1 MRKLL
6 LLLSFFVVCSL
17 SAQVSVYDGWIEN
30 ATAGENIT
38 APAVVYLSSVDGK
51 AYKASAAST
60 TDRALGLV
68 FADAVTDGATQIAFN
83 GIIAWPTSLTLGL
96 NYYLSAATAGA
107 ITTTAPTNIQLVGR
121 AVSTDRLQLLLPE
134 FTPVSY
140 TTDPELSALAGLT
153 SAADKLPYWTG
164 SGTAANTDFTAAG
177 RAILDDATAADQ
189 RTTLGVV
196 NNATHTGDATG
207 STALTVV
214 AINGVNMAGL
224 PTGIVKN
231 TTGTGA
237 PSIAVAGD
245 FPTLNQSTS
254 GNAGTATALATGR
267 TIAMTGDVTWTSPS
281 FDGTGNVTAAGTLS
295 NTAVTPGSYTAA
307 DITVDAKG
315 RITAA
320 ANGAGGGGSVATDAI
335 WDAAGDIVQGTG
347 ANTAAKLPIGTASQQ
362 LRVNAGA
369 TALEYFTPS
378 AGSGDITNGGN
389 TTGATV
395 VIGTNDANALELETN
410 GISRLAITGG
420 ASTGGAATLT
430 NVTANTNTVQDVLTV
445 RANSSGTAAAGF
457 GPSISFQGE
466 STTTDNQEAARIEFP
481 WTTATHA
488 SRTADMVFKNTVSAA
503 APSEHFRI
511 VGGATPVVKIGGGS
525 TAYANSYITSGGTF
539 TVGNSTNAL
548 ILSCSG
554 TGGNGIILQQI
565 GNGGS
570 TSATIQIGANSS
582 WVQTAST
589 RSIITIPTSFAPTS
603 GTAVHN
609 QLSFTG
615 TINQT
620 GGASG
625 IVRGINLAHTMT
637 AAADYRAI
645 EIADNL
651 ANAHGIYQTGALT
664 KNVFVGKTTHG
675 ATTAPTALLM
685 LAAGTAS
692 ANTAPLK
699 LTSGTNLTTAEA
711 GVIEYNGTHYRTKGS
726 GLRVADGGV
735 IADFYTDA
743 ANVSTSET
751 ALYSYTTPANTLA
764 NDGEKIEFK
773 YAVDLSDITATNR
786 IKVTFGGNIIGDT
799 GGLTISATGAAI
811 VTGWIVRTS
820 STTVRSYVSVTTQ
833 NASAPVYTSYVY
845 TTGLTLSSTNALL
858 LTGTAAGAGGGSG
871 DITGKLGTISWQ
883 GVAAN

>member
-1 MRKLL
+1 MKKALI
-6 LLLSFFVVCSL
+6 FIFVLCSL
-17 SAQVSVYDGWIEN
+17 SAFAQPTLQDTTRFTVFDPVKQWN
-30 ATAGENIT
+30 ATG
-38 APAVVYLSSVDGK
+38 
-51 AYKASAAST
+51 
-60 TDRALGLV
+60 
-68 FADAVTDGATQIAFN
+68 ADLKTFI
-83 GIIAWPTSLTLGL
+83 
-96 NYYLSAATAGA
+96 
-107 ITTTAPTNIQLVGR
+107 
-121 AVSTDRLQLLLPE
+121 
-134 FTPVSY
+134 
-140 TTDPELSALAGLT
+140 
-153 SAADKLPYWTG
+153 G
-164 SGTAANTDFTAAG
+164 S
-177 RAILDDATAADQ
+177 
-189 RTTLGVV
+189 
-196 NNATHTGDATG
+196 
-207 STALTVV
+207 
-214 AINGVNMAGL
+214 
-224 PTGIVKN
+224 
-231 TTGTGA
+231 
-237 PSIAVAGD
+237 
-245 FPTLNQSTS
+245 
-254 GNAGTATALATGR
+254 
-267 TIAMTGDVTWTSPS
+267 
-281 FDGTGNVTAAGTLS
+281 
-295 NTAVTPGSYTAA
+295 
-307 DITVDAKG
+307 
-315 RITAA
+315 
-320 ANGAGGGGSVATDAI
+320 
-335 WDAAGDIVQGTG
+335 
-347 ANTAAKLPIGTASQQ
+347 
-362 LRVNAGA
+362 
-369 TALEYFTPS
+369 
-378 AGSGDITNGGN
+378 GSGDITNGGN

-410 GISRLAITGG
+410 GVSRLAITGG
-420 ASTGGAATLT
+420 ASTGGATTIT

-445 RANSSGTAAAGF
+445 RANSTGTAAANF
-457 GPSISFQGE
+457 GTGLLFQGE
-466 STTTDNQEAARIEFP
+466 TSTTDNTDMVRLSSI

-488 SRTADMVFKNTVSAA
+488 SRTSDLLFSGVYNAGAIGEMARFSNGIVPSLKIASA
-503 APSEHFRI
+503 
-511 VGGATPVVKIGGGS
+511 VGTPGTTSYYNSGITPGLNYKIGNTSSTIEISTSSISAGAIILSPEVNTATS
-525 TAYANSYITSGGTF
+525 TAGIFIGNTLNLAQTSG
-539 TVGNSTNAL
+539 
-548 ILSCSG
+548 
-554 TGGNGIILQQI
+554 
-565 GNGGS
+565 
-570 TSATIQIGANSS
+570 
-582 WVQTAST
+582 T
-589 RSIITIPTSFAPTS
+589 RNYMHFNYSFSPTS

-609 QLSFTG
+609 KLNFTG

-625 IVRGINLAHTMT
+625 IIRGINFAHTMT

-833 NASAPVYTSYVY
+833 NASIPAFTAYTY
-845 TTGLTLSSTNALL
+845 TTGLTLSGTNALL
-858 LTGTAAGAGGGSG
+858 LTGQAAGAGGGSG